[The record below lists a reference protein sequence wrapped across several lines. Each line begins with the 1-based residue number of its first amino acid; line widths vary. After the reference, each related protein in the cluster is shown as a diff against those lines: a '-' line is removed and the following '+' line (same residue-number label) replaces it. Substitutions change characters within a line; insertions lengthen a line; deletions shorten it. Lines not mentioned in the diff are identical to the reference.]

1 MIRIRQ
7 VKAKIDSSKKEL
19 IKNIADKLKIKE
31 DEIIDF
37 TINKK

>member
-7 VKAKIDSSKKEL
+7 VKVKIKSSEKEI

-31 DEIIDF
+31 DER
-37 TINKK
+37 